1 MEKVGFHGNN
11 KTNEEINVDINGIFL
26 SIGHDPNSQL
36 AQSSGVECNEYGY
49 IIVDENMATSVEGAY
64 AAGDVTGGIKQ
75 ITVATAQGAIASS
88 DIQSKLM

>member
-1 MEKVGFHGNN
+1 MS
-11 KTNEEINVDINGIFL
+11 TSLDGI
-26 SIGHDPNSQL
+26 
-36 AQSSGVECNEYGY
+36 
-49 IIVDENMATSVEGAY
+49 Y